1 MEGHIVS
8 KLFQKLDESHDIAD
22 EDIARLEIPFLSAL
36 DRDRPNLVFHQK
48 VLKEPSL
55 FADLISWAYKRSD
68 DQTEENI
75 DEEEM
80 RSRAKVAHRVLS
92 RMRGLPG
99 QLESGAIDPKDLRHW
114 VNEVRRFCK
123 ERARVVIGD
132 QQIGKVLAN
141 APMSADGAWPCEPV
155 RDVLDSLHSSHIG
168 DGLVVGKSNLRGATS
183 RAPLDGGQQERALAN
198 QYRSFADLVSA
209 KWPFTAQLLRK
220 IADSYRRKAQWFD
233 QHSEW
238 LDETQL

>member
-1 MEGHIVS
+1 M
-8 KLFQKLDESHDIAD
+8 SHYDIAD
-22 EDIARLEIPFLSAL
+22 EVIARLEIPFISAL
-36 DRDRPNLVFHQK
+36 DRDRPHLVLHQE

-68 DQTEENI
+68 EQTEENI

-99 QLESGAIDPKDLRHW
+99 QVENGAIDPEDLENW
-114 VNEVRRFCK
+114 INEVRRICK

-141 APMSADGAWPCEPV
+141 SPMGADSVWPCEPV
-155 RDVLDSLHSSHIG
+155 RDVLDSLRSSHIG
-168 DGLVVGKSNLRGATS
+168 DGLIVGKSNLRGTTS
-183 RAPLDGGQQERALAN
+183 RAPLDGGQQELALN
-198 QYRSFADLVSA
+198 E
-209 KWPFTAQLLRK
+209 PIPQL
-220 IADSYRRKAQWFD
+220 RRLGFC
-233 QHSEW
+233 
-238 LDETQL
+238 